1 MNAPVV
7 ILDRD
12 GVINEDSDDYVRS
25 LDEWQPIPGSLE
37 AIARASRAGWRVA
50 VCTNQSGVGRGL
62 FTTRDVEDIHRE
74 MQRRVE
80 GLGGRID
87 GIFYCPHAPDAGCS
101 CRKPLP
107 GLLQQA
113 AAALGFSLEGTPV
126 IGDSGR
132 DLEAARAVRAAPMLV
147 RTGKGEGTLARGQA
161 AGAVVYADLAEAI
174 DGLLGKHPAT

>member
-12 GVINEDSDDYVRS
+12 GVINEDSDAYVRS
-25 LDEWQPIPGSLE
+25 LEEWHPIPGSLE
-37 AIARASRAGWRVA
+37 AIARASRAGWRVV

-62 FTTRDVEDIHRE
+62 FPARAVDAIHRE
-74 MQRRVE
+74 LQRRIE
-80 GLGGRID
+80 TLGGHVD

-113 AAALGFSLEGTPV
+113 AAGLGFTLAGVPV

-132 DLEAARAVRAAPMLV
+132 DLEAARAVRATPVLV
-147 RTGKGEGTLARGQA
+147 RTGKGEGTLDRGEA
-161 AGAVVYADLAEAI
+161 AGAAVYADLAEAI
-174 DGLLGKHPAT
+174 DALLGEHPAT